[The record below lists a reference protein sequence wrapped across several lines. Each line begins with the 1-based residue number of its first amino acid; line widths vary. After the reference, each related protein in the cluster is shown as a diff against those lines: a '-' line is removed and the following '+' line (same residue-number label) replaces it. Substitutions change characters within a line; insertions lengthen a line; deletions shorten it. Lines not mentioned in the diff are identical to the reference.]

1 MSTEFNKQLASQ
13 FFALINAKDQ
23 DGYLGLIDDD
33 ALWWIAGNPEEMP
46 AAGTLNKD
54 QAGLMIAQI
63 NSNLAEGLRLTVKT
77 LTAEEDRVSVEI
89 ESHGELRNGRI
100 YNQQYHFLLRFRDGK
115 IINVREYLDTQ
126 HTYATWFKKDNQ
138 AETA

>member
-1 MSTEFNKQLASQ
+1 MSTELNKQLASQ

-23 DGYLGLIDDD
+23 GGYLGLIDDE

-100 YNQQYHFLLRFRDGK
+100 YNQQYHFLLRFRDRK
-115 IINVREYLDTQ
+115 IISVREYLDTQ
-126 HTYATWFKKDNQ
+126 HTYATWFKKNDQ
-138 AETA
+138 G

>member
-1 MSTEFNKQLASQ
+1 MSTELNKQLASQ

-23 DGYLGLIDDD
+23 DGYLGLIDDE

-115 IINVREYLDTQ
+115 IISVREYLDTQ
-126 HTYATWFKKDNQ
+126 HTYATLFKKNDQ
-138 AETA
+138 V